1 MTESLFVG
9 LLIAVQIS
17 VVIAFFWMVF
27 NIAAIRR
34 MLQNQGLFSG
44 VPCRWC
50 RMPCRRERTCAV
62 TAAEISRRRVRRRLI
77 PVSGFPR
84 QRPRRMRRSP
94 ALRALVRETDLS
106 PPHLIAPLFVK
117 EGVADPVPIASMP
130 GQLQHTLESL
140 RKEAVEFASRGVLA
154 FMLFGVPER
163 KDPEGFEAWNP
174 EGIAQKALRTLRA
187 ELGDEH
193 VVIADLCLDEY
204 TDHGHCGVLDEDGN
218 VDNDAT
224 LERYRRIALAQ
235 AEAGAHMVGPSGMM
249 DGQVGEIRDALDL
262 NGFDRVGIIAYA
274 AKFASSFYG
283 PFREAAECAPRFGDR
298 AGYQMDPPNADE
310 AIREIVAD
318 IEQGA
323 DVVMV
328 KPALPYLDVI
338 RRAKDETRFPM
349 AAYNVS
355 GEFAMVKAASAN
367 GWLDERKTV
376 LEILTSIRRA
386 GADLV
391 LTYHAKDAADWLR
404 D

>member
-1 MTESLFVG
+1 
-9 LLIAVQIS
+9 
-17 VVIAFFWMVF
+17 
-27 NIAAIRR
+27 
-34 MLQNQGLFSG
+34 
-44 VPCRWC
+44 
-50 RMPCRRERTCAV
+50 
-62 TAAEISRRRVRRRLI
+62 
-77 PVSGFPR
+77 
-84 QRPRRMRRSP
+84 
-94 ALRALVRETDLS
+94 
-106 PPHLIAPLFVK
+106 
-117 EGVADPVPIASMP
+117 
-130 GQLQHTLESL
+130 
-140 RKEAVEFASRGVLA
+140 
-154 FMLFGVPER
+154 MLFGVPGR
-163 KDPEGFEAWNP
+163 KDPEGSEAWNP

-218 VDNDAT
+218 VENDAT
-224 LERYRRIALAQ
+224 LQRYRRIALAQ

-249 DGQVGEIRDALDL
+249 DGQVGEIRDALDV
-262 NGFDRVGIIAYA
+262 NGFDRIGIIAYA

-298 AGYQMDPPNADE
+298 TGYQMDPPNADE

-318 IEQGA
+318 IDQGA

-338 RRAKDETRFPM
+338 RRAKDATRFPM

-355 GEFAMVKAASAN
+355 GEFAMLKAASAN

-391 LTYHAKDAADWLR
+391 LTYHAKDAADWLADR
-404 D
+404 